1 MKYDHE
7 NGFGTSTAI
16 LMKEKKKVLKLSM
29 VTYQFVTGSYIMS
42 EIKNKTIYV
51 LLVHMH
57 LATLIMANS
66 VIIIF

>member
-16 LMKEKKKVLKLSM
+16 FMKEKKVLKLSM

>member
-1 MKYDHE
+1 
-7 NGFGTSTAI
+7 
-16 LMKEKKKVLKLSM
+16 M

-42 EIKNKTIYV
+42 EIKNKSIYV